1 MLWHLLPVGQRP
13 TQGRLEEVDALGMFR
28 LPVLSIK
35 DFTPYLQRCRLC
47 VRVTSKSG
55 VRTFRNARGDGKLFS
70 MDSMDVEGAA
80 TRATVFNAS
89 VDKFYP
95 LIMVGQC
102 YDIHPLHVKR
112 ANPQYCEYP
121 YEVTF
126 EVGTI
131 VNTLFDDGSIP
142 GMPYDFTQI
151 SAIQHLSAGETCDV
165 MGLVIDTQE
174 TETIQTRRGA
184 RAKRNI
190 TLVDISAASIVV
202 SLWGDKATVPV
213 KLGDCV
219 FLRAVRVSH
228 YNGRC
233 LEVQEKTCVEM
244 NPQDTRAMKLRHW
257 YHNGGSDLPFQG
269 MTTVQGRGQKRN
281 LAEATLQDGM
291 LLEGAEGGALQQ
303 HRTNV
308 HHLVATVVHANM
320 ARVPYYHACTFEI
333 FDGGQ
338 SRTCNKKVENGACK
352 AGHECE
358 EPVARYVL
366 PLHLA
371 DAYGSIECRAFNEEA
386 CEIVGL
392 PAAGMASLDGSRAKG
407 SADAEKAYRKCL
419 DRIHRRWHLTLRC
432 RTEEYEGQSRV
443 QYTVDKV
450 APVDLQMEAKAMLSE
465 IYAVL

>member
-1 MLWHLLPVGQRP
+1 
-13 TQGRLEEVDALGMFR
+13 MFR

-70 MDSMDVEGAA
+70 MDFMDVEGAA

-89 VDKFYP
+89 VDRFYP
-95 LIMVGQC
+95 LIVVGQC

-126 EVGTI
+126 EVGTVVTI
-131 VNTLFDDGSIP
+131 LFDDGSIP
-142 GMPYDFTQI
+142 GMPYDFIQI
-151 SAIQHLSAGETCDV
+151 SAIQDLSAGATCDV
-165 MGLVIDTQE
+165 MGLVINMQE
-174 TETIQTRRGA
+174 AETIQTRRGP
-184 RAKRNI
+184 RAKRNM

-202 SLWGDKATVPV
+202 SLWGEKATLPMKV
-213 KLGDCV
+213 GDCV

-233 LEVQEKTCVEM
+233 LEVQEKTGVVM
-244 NPQDTRAMKLRHW
+244 NPEDTRAMQLRQW
-257 YHNGGSDLPFQG
+257 YQSGGSDLPFQG
-269 MTTVQGRGQKRN
+269 MTTVQARGQKRN
-281 LAEATLQDGM
+281 LAEASLQDDM
-291 LLEGAEGGALQQ
+291 LLQGAQSGGLQQ
-303 HRTNV
+303 RRTNV
-308 HHLVATVVHANM
+308 HQLVATVVHANM

-333 FDGGQ
+333 LDGG
-338 SRTCNKKVENGACK
+338 SARTCNKKVENGACK
-352 AGHECE
+352 AGHECQ
-358 EPVARYVL
+358 EPEARYVL

-386 CEIVGL
+386 CELVGL
-392 PAAGMASLDGSRAKG
+392 PAAGMASLDVSRAEG

-419 DRIHRRWHLTLRC
+419 DRIHRRWQLTLRC

-450 APVDLQMEAKAMLSE
+450 APVDLEIEAKAMLSE
-465 IYAVL
+465 IRAVL

>member
-1 MLWHLLPVGQRP
+1 
-13 TQGRLEEVDALGMFR
+13 MFR

-55 VRTFRNARGDGKLFS
+55 IRTFRNARGDGKLFS
-70 MDSMDVEGAA
+70 MDLIDVEGAA

-89 VDKFYP
+89 VDRFYP
-95 LIMVGQC
+95 QIVVGQC
-102 YDIHPLHVKR
+102 YDIHPLHVKT

-142 GMPYDFTQI
+142 GMPYDFIQI
-151 SAIQHLSAGETCDV
+151 SAIQRLAAGASCDV
-165 MGLVIDTQE
+165 MGLVIHTQE

-213 KLGDCV
+213 KLGDSV

-233 LEVQEKTCVEM
+233 LEVQEKSFVQI
-244 NPQDTRAMKLRHW
+244 NPQDTRAAKLRHW
-257 YHNGGSDLPFQG
+257 YQNGGSDLPFEHL
-269 MTTVQGRGQKRN
+269 TTVQGRGQKRN
-281 LAEATLQDGM
+281 LAEAMLQDGT
-291 LLEGAEGGALQQ
+291 LLEGAEGGVVQQ
-303 HRTNV
+303 RRTNV

-320 ARVPYYHACTFEI
+320 ARVPYYDACTFEI
-333 FDGGQ
+333 LDGG
-338 SRTCNKKVENGACK
+338 SVRTCNKKVENGACK
-352 AGHECE
+352 AGHECQ
-358 EPVARYVL
+358 EPEARYVL

-371 DAYGSIECRAFNEEA
+371 DAYGSIECRAFNAEA
-386 CEIVGL
+386 CELVGL
-392 PAAGMASLDGSRAKG
+392 PAAGMASLDVSRAEG
-407 SADAEKAYRKCL
+407 SADAEKTYRKCL
-419 DRIHRRWHLTLRC
+419 DRIHRRWQLTLRC

-450 APVDLQMEAKAMLSE
+450 APVDLEIEAKAMLAE
-465 IYAVL
+465 ILAVL

>member
-1 MLWHLLPVGQRP
+1 M
-13 TQGRLEEVDALGMFR
+13 
-28 LPVLSIK
+28 
-35 DFTPYLQRCRLC
+35 DF
-47 VRVTSKSG
+47 
-55 VRTFRNARGDGKLFS
+55 
-70 MDSMDVEGAA
+70 MDVEGAA
-80 TRATVFNAS
+80 TRVTVFNAS

-131 VNTLFDDGSIP
+131 VNTLFADGSIP

-165 MGLVIDTQE
+165 MGLVIDRQE

-269 MTTVQGRGQKRN
+269 MTTVQGRGQKRD

-303 HRTNV
+303 RRTNV

-338 SRTCNKKVENGACK
+338 SRTCNKKVENGSCK
-352 AGHECE
+352 AGHECG

-392 PAAGMASLDGSRAKG
+392 PAAGMASLDVSRAKG

-419 DRIHRRWHLTLRC
+419 DRIHRRWYLTLRC